1 MPSSPIH
8 RFPLSDNSTNNN
20 YECVTS
26 IPSDYEEQ
34 EMDNMDKLATCRY
47 NSGNTLLKQV
57 ERPIIL
63 QAHKSFGKRRYTFS
77 GHQDH
82 KVSIKKRRRVTSIA
96 LPTKFLLGGNINDPL
111 NLSSLQDDNQQIN
124 VHHTS
129 ASSPVPL
136 LPYRKQVQ
144 VAIPQN
150 IHDPLNLTTGEAIKI
165 SHSSK
170 SRKRRRHRKGKKDD
184 ENLDDGTQ
192 ISPTEEVPPFDAT
205 SHPELFLPSLN
216 DSNIKETN
224 TSAKIEFSGDQI
236 ASEKIVSPVIPQ
248 GSPIKTFKKSLSR
261 SISKDVNEKFVS
273 NQFQKRANIK
283 SRKQCDTVKLRANAE
298 KFCYGN
304 HVTNMANWNF
314 GCDYGIDPRLRFFNP
329 ELFEGKDILDI
340 GCNTGQLTLH
350 IARYWH
356 PNKIFGIDIDKKLI
370 DKAQQK
376 IRFKLS
382 EEIAV
387 GHDFP
392 EYMASMYGPLSKL
405 VKSVSKSRR
414 EFPNNVTFFE
424 ELWFQQDGATCH
436 TARATI
442 DLLKDTFGDRLISRF
457 RPVNWPPKSCD
468 LTPLDYFLWGYVKSL
483 VYADKPQTLDHLE
496 DNIRRVI
503 ADIRPQMLEKSSK
516 TGRPDWT
523 TSEPAVAVI
532 CQKSYLKCNATRLSF
547 E

>member
-8 RFPLSDNSTNNN
+8 RFPLSDSSTNNN

-34 EMDNMDKLATCRY
+34 EMDNMEKLTTCSY
-47 NSGNTLLKQV
+47 NPGNTLLHKQV

-150 IHDPLNLTTGEAIKI
+150 IHDPLNLITGEAIKI

-192 ISPTEEVPPFDAT
+192 ISPTEEVPPFDTT
-205 SHPELFLPSLN
+205 SHPELFLPSLD

-236 ASEKIVSPVIPQ
+236 ASGKIVSPVIPQ

-283 SRKQCDTVKLRANAE
+283 SRKQRDTVKFRANAE

-329 ELFEGKDILDI
+329 ELFEDKDILDI

-356 PNKIFGIDIDKKLI
+356 PNKIIGIDIDKKLI

-376 IRFKLS
+376 IRFRLS

-387 GHDFP
+387 GQDFP
-392 EYMASMYGPLSKL
+392 EYMASMYGSLSKL
-405 VKSVSKSRR
+405 VKSVSNSRR
-414 EFPNNVTFFE
+414 EFPNNINFFE
-424 ELWFQQDGATCH
+424 V
-436 TARATI
+436 
-442 DLLKDTFGDRLISRF
+442 GDFYNVL
-457 RPVNWPPKSCD
+457 C
-468 LTPLDYFLWGYVKSL
+468 
-483 VYADKPQTLDHLE
+483 A
-496 DNIRRVI
+496 
-503 ADIRPQMLEKSSK
+503 
-516 TGRPDWT
+516 
-523 TSEPAVAVI
+523 
-532 CQKSYLKCNATRLSF
+532 
-547 E
+547 